1 MKQPITAII
10 LLLSLLF
17 PLLIG
22 QAGADPQTGREELLI
37 QAASFFRQANESDD
51 PEEARRLYSKALLR
65 YEKLSR
71 EIENGKLYYNI
82 GNVYFRLDD
91 LGQAIV
97 NYRRAEQLIPDDP
110 NLRQN
115 LDYALSKRQDKIEP
129 KQEEE
134 LLRTLFFW
142 HYDLPSSLRMK
153 IFAGFYISFWLLAGL
168 IYASP
173 LAMPKWPFIL
183 SLLLSVSF
191 GGSLLLD
198 RSARALPRG
207 VLVAPEVIARKGDS
221 TSYQPSFQDPLHPG
235 TEFTILEDRN
245 SWLHI
250 ELADGRQCWIEAD
263 SAEKINIPIF
273 SHF

>member
-10 LLLSLLF
+10 LLLSFLF
-17 PLLIG
+17 PLLAG
-22 QAGADPQTGREELLI
+22 QAGADPQAGREELLA
-37 QAASFFRQANESDD
+37 QGASFFRQANESDD
-51 PEEARRLYSKALLR
+51 PEEAHQLYSKALLR
-65 YEKLSR
+65 YEKLGR
-71 EIENGKLYYNI
+71 DFENGKLYYNI

-91 LGQAIV
+91 LGRAIV
-97 NYRRAEQLIPDDP
+97 NYRRAEQMIPNDP

-115 LDYALSKRQDKIEP
+115 LDYALSKRQDRIEP

-142 HYDLPSSLRMK
+142 HYDLPFSVRTR
-153 IFAGFYISFWLLAGL
+153 IFAGFYILFWLLAGL
-168 IYASP
+168 TYATP
-173 LAMPKWPFIL
+173 LSIPKWPLIL
-183 SLLLSVSF
+183 SLLLTVSL

-198 RSARALPRG
+198 RSDRALPRG

-221 TSYQPSFQDPLHPG
+221 TSYHPSFQAPLHPG

-245 SWLHI
+245 TWLHI
-250 ELADGRQCWIEAD
+250 ELADGRQCWVVAD
-263 SAEKINIPIF
+263 SAEKINIPTS

>member
-1 MKQPITAII
+1 MKEPITAII

-17 PLLIG
+17 PLLVG
-22 QAGADPQTGREELLI
+22 QAGADPQTGREELLA
-37 QAASFFRQANESDD
+37 QGTSFFRQANESND

-91 LGQAIV
+91 LGRAIV
-97 NYRRAEQLIPDDP
+97 NYRRAEQMIPDDL

-115 LDYALSKRQDKIEP
+115 LDYALSKRQDRIEP

-142 HYDLPSSLRMK
+142 HYDLPFSVRTK

-168 IYASP
+168 AYVSP
-173 LAMPKWPFIL
+173 LAIPKWPFIL
-183 SLLLSVSF
+183 SLFLTVSL
-191 GGSLLLD
+191 GSSILLD
-198 RSARALPRG
+198 RSDRALQRG

-221 TSYQPSFQDPLHPG
+221 TSYQPSFQASLHPG
-235 TEFTILEDRN
+235 TEFAILEDRN
-245 SWLHI
+245 TWLHI
-250 ELADGRQCWIEAD
+250 ELADGRQCWVEAD
-263 SAEKINIPIF
+263 SAEKINTPPF
-273 SHF
+273 FHF